1 MEMEQVRQLIRERSP
16 FSQEETEQMLAVRFD
31 HVPQRLTAALERW
44 PLDRASVLDVGCGYG
59 NCLIHFG
66 PGSTGIDN
74 GPEETEF
81 VRALGLDVHQLDVEE
96 PQALEGIGQF
106 DYVWVSDMLEHLDA
120 PRLLLRNLHPA
131 VGGALLLHVSVLP
144 GLTRSLM
151 RRIGEIPFDRDVH
164 YHQWTVDTI
173 QHLLRRAGYR
183 PVRTLPVVPTKLRR
197 VPIPANLASRIIIE
211 AVPDEQ
217 LLATMRRSEAR
228 NKHLV
233 A

>member
-1 MEMEQVRQLIRERSP
+1 MEMERVRQLIRERSP
-16 FSQEETEQMLAVRFD
+16 FSAEETEHQLAVRFD
-31 HVPQRLTAALERW
+31 HLPQRLTAALEQW
-44 PLDRASVLDVGCGYG
+44 PLNQASVLDVGCGYG

-66 PGSTGIDN
+66 PGSRGIDN

-81 VRALGLDVHQLDVEE
+81 ARALGLDVLQLDVEE
-96 PQALEGIGQF
+96 PQALEGIGRF
-106 DYVWVSDMLEHLDA
+106 EYVWVSDMLEHLDA
-120 PRLLLRNLHPA
+120 PRRLLRNLHSA

-144 GLTRSLM
+144 GMTRSLM
-151 RRIGEIPFDRDVH
+151 RRMGESPFDRDVH

-183 PVRTLPVVPTKLRR
+183 PVRTLPVVPAKLRR
-197 VPIPANLASRIIIE
+197 LPIPVSLASRIIIE
-211 AVPDEQ
+211 AVPDDQ
-217 LLATMRRSEAR
+217 LLATMRHSEAR